1 MYFSRVRIRPDIYKS
16 SQLARVLE
24 GNVYGCHQLLWDLF
38 PEQDKRTFLYRE
50 EIAREQLGSSP
61 TVRGEPVYYIVSQTK
76 PVEAEGSLFK
86 VESKEYDPQLTV
98 GQRLQF
104 DCRLNPVISRQGK
117 KHDVAMDAQLQFL
130 TSLIKSHGLESTL
143 PAKTDKGV
151 YKKLLLEKGGAA
163 LETEL
168 TELLS
173 EDRNYAE
180 RLGQI
185 SGLADKL
192 EWAIKARVDQALE
205 NWMIKQGVRCGFELL
220 AGDDGLPKLQNST
233 HAWHGLQQ
241 KTAKKGEKS
250 GFSSV
255 DFTGE
260 LQITDPDKFR
270 QTLFGGLGRAKAF
283 GCGLLM
289 VRRPGNG

>member
-50 EIAREQLGSSP
+50 EIAREQIGP
-61 TVRGEPVYYIVSQTK
+61 APRVRGEPVYYIVSQAK
-76 PVEAEGSLFK
+76 PVEAASSLFK
-86 VESKEYDPQLTV
+86 VESKEYAPQLSQ
-98 GQRLQF
+98 GQCLQF
-104 DCRLNPVISRQGK
+104 DCRANPVVSRLGK
-117 KHDVAMDAQLQFL
+117 KHDVVMDAQFQFL
-130 TSLIKSHGLESTL
+130 TSLVKSHGLESSL

-151 YKKLLLEKGGAA
+151 YKKLLLDKGGAA
-163 LETEL
+163 LEAEL
-168 TELLS
+168 CELLAA
-173 EDRNYAE
+173 DRCYAE

-192 EWAIKARVDQALE
+192 EWAVKAHVDQALT
-205 NWMIKQGVRCGFELL
+205 NWMSKQGERCGFVL
-220 AGDDGLPKLQNST
+220 AADKDGLAKLQNT
-233 HAWHGLQQ
+233 AYAWHGLQQ
-241 KTAKKGEKS
+241 KTTKKGEKS

-260 LQITDPDKFR
+260 LQITDPEKFR
-270 QTLFGGLGRAKAF
+270 QTLFTGLGRAKAF

-289 VRRPGNG
+289 VKRL

>member
-1 MYFSRVRIRPDIYKS
+1 MYFSRVRIRPDIFKS

-50 EIAREQLGSSP
+50 EIAREQIGP
-61 TVRGEPVYYIVSQTK
+61 APAVRGEPLYYIVSQTK
-76 PVEAEGSLFK
+76 PIELEGSLFK
-86 VESKEYDPQLTV
+86 VESKTYEPQLTK
-98 GQRLQF
+98 GQCLQF
-104 DCRLNPVISRQGK
+104 DCRVNPVVSRQGK

-130 TSLIKSHGLESTL
+130 ASLIKSHGLDGAL
-143 PAKTDKGV
+143 PAKTDKGI
-151 YKKLLLEKGGAA
+151 YKRLLLEKGGAA
-163 LETEL
+163 LEVEL
-168 TELLS
+168 SELLAV
-173 EDRNYAE
+173 DRYYAE

-192 EWAIKARVDQALE
+192 EWAIKARVDQALTG
-205 NWMIKQGVRCGFELL
+205 WMIKQGERCGFELL
-220 AGDDGLPKLQNST
+220 ADEDELPKLQNSAY
-233 HAWHGLQQ
+233 AWHTLQQ
-241 KTAKKGEKS
+241 KAAKKGEKS

-260 LQITDPDKFR
+260 IQITDPEKFR
-270 QTLFGGLGRAKAF
+270 QTLFTGLGRAKAF

-289 VRRPGNG
+289 VRRL